1 MNGHKTRIEATIV
14 ADSVNAAGR
23 RVTTFLLVYPR
34 FLHSEL
40 LTHRAFG
47 RNAASSRAIP
57 VATMLRNVWNNPAI
71 PYRWGR
77 MKKGMQ
83 DGGPLPNST
92 TAACKALWLL
102 ARYPVMFAVWLLV
115 KIGLHKQVANR
126 LLEPWSHMTVVVT
139 ATEWKNFYR
148 LRLHKDAQPE
158 FRILAEK
165 MLWEHVNSK
174 PIKLGEDGWHL
185 PFWRDED
192 DGINNCTQVGVAVK
206 RCTAR
211 CARTSYVNFYGKD
224 SVEDD
229 YRLHDDLMKNGH
241 WSPFEHCCQ
250 ASPEDRFFGHL
261 RGFIPYRKFFS
272 GENRDDGTPFDADAL
287 WAELHYEE
295 FK

>member
-1 MNGHKTRIEATIV
+1 MIEAKII
-14 ADSVNAAGR
+14 ADSVSQAGR
-23 RVTTFLLVYPR
+23 RVTTFLLTYPR
-34 FLHSEL
+34 FIHSEL

-57 VATMLRNVWNNPAI
+57 VVTMLRNVKNNPAI
-71 PYRWGR
+71 PYRWGK

-83 DGGPLPNST
+83 DGGPMSNSA
-92 TAACKALWLL
+92 TATCKALWLL
-102 ARYPVMFAVWLLV
+102 ARYPVMFAVWLLCKV
-115 KIGLHKQVANR
+115 GLHKQVANR
-126 LLEPWSHMTVVVT
+126 LLEPWSHMTVVLT

-174 PIKLGEDGWHL
+174 PEQLGEGEWHL
-185 PFWRDED
+185 PFLRAIDKKVFFDGED
-192 DGINNCTQVGVAVK
+192 YEVFLKEALA

-224 SVEDD
+224 SIADD
-229 YRLHDDLMKNGH
+229 VRLHDDLIKGGH

-250 ASPEDRFFGHL
+250 AATEDRFFGHL

-272 GENRDDGTPFDADAL
+272 AENRDDGTPFDADAL